1 MFGLEILKSRL
12 KDAPKTSG
20 VYLFKN
26 KKDIPI
32 YIGKAINIKRRL
44 SNYGNL
50 PKLPRRLQKMVSQTV
65 NIDFELTESERNAL
79 LLEALLIKKF
89 SPRYNIRLKDDK
101 SFPLIKI
108 TNGAFPRLTR
118 FRNDFSNEDKVF
130 GPFTSALKTD
140 KVIKILQKSFKLRS
154 CNDSEFKNRT
164 RPCLLYDLKQC
175 SAPCVSKVDEN
186 EYKNQVSDTI
196 KFFQGS
202 QKKIFNKLEKQ
213 MVYFSES
220 QNYEK
225 AAELRDSIQSLNYII
240 REEVKISTQETNFDY
255 IHIDNKK
262 HFSIYIGFIRYGRY
276 LGGNLIYYSDKFEED
291 IDPTSLIIQFYL
303 KSFRPKKI
311 IISKKIQGYN
321 ELKSIMKENYKI
333 DVSLKSNNIVGIQK
347 ISNLT
352 AKRNDKEV
360 SLQKQKYVNNQ
371 EILNLLKIK
380 FNIKNNVERVEA
392 YDNSF
397 FGNNYAV
404 ASYVVFNEE
413 GFSIKD
419 SRTYK
424 FKDYDLKKFGDAD
437 LMRKVFKSRFSKD
450 DKILPDIIII
460 DGAQPYLK
468 ICQEAINESGIN
480 EDIKL
485 IGVSKGFKRDFRF
498 DRYHLINEKNLS
510 LKDNP
515 QIEGFI
521 QKMRDQAHKLSK
533 KNSMKRMSD
542 SLKTSFLDDIDG
554 IGKVKKMRVINF
566 FGSVQNLKRANRD
579 ELTQIK
585 GLNSKNIKAILDKI
599 NG

>member
-311 IISKKIQGYN
+311 IISKKIQGYI

-480 EDIKL
+480 ENIKL

-498 DRYHLINEKNLS
+498 DRYHLLDEKNLS

>member
-480 EDIKL
+480 ENIKL

-585 GLNSKNIKAILDKI
+585 GLNSKNIKDILEKI

>member
-352 AKRNDKEV
+352 TKRNDKEV

-480 EDIKL
+480 ENIKL

-498 DRYHLINEKNLS
+498 DRYHLIDEKNLS

>member
-311 IISKKIQGYN
+311 IISKRIQGYN

-333 DVSLKSNNIVGIQK
+333 DVSVKSNNIVGIQK

-480 EDIKL
+480 ENIKL

-498 DRYHLINEKNLS
+498 DRYHLIDEKNLS

>member
-1 MFGLEILKSRL
+1 MIGLEVLKNRI
-12 KDAPKTSG
+12 KEAPKTSG

-108 TNGAFPRLTR
+108 TDGQFPRLTR
-118 FRNDFSNEDKVF
+118 FRNDFHQDDRVF

-154 CNDSEFKNRT
+154 CTDLEFKKRK
-164 RPCLLYDLKQC
+164 RPCLLFDLKQC
-175 SAPCVSKVDEN
+175 SAPCVKYVSQKDYE
-186 EYKNQVSDTI
+186 KQVSDTI

-202 QKKIFNKLEKQ
+202 QKSIFDKLEKQ
-213 MVYFSES
+213 MIFFSKNE
-220 QNYEK
+220 NYEK
-225 AAELRDSIQSLNYII
+225 AAEVRDSIQSLNYII
-240 REEVKISTQETNFDY
+240 REEIKVGNQDANYDY
-255 IHIDNKK
+255 IYINDKGY
-262 HFSIYIGFIRYGRY
+262 FSIFIGFIRYGRY
-276 LGGNLIYYSDKFEED
+276 LGGNLIYYSEKVEDD
-291 IDPTSLIIQFYL
+291 IDATSLIIQFYL
-303 KSFRPKKI
+303 KSFRPNKIILSKKI
-311 IISKKIQGYN
+311 IGYL
-321 ELKSIMKENYKI
+321 ELKSIMNENYKI
-333 DVSLKSNNIVGIQK
+333 ETSLRNNTIPGIRQ
-347 ISNLT
+347 ISKLT
-352 AKRNDKEV
+352 LNKNDKEV
-360 SLQKQKYVNNQ
+360 LLQKQKYQ
-371 EILNLLKIK
+371 SSKEILELLKYRFGISHS
-380 FNIKNNVERVEA
+380 IERIEA

-404 ASYVVFNEE
+404 SSYVVFNED

-437 LMRKVFKSRFSKD
+437 LMRKVFEARFSKD
-450 DKILPDIIII
+450 DKVLPDIMII
-460 DGAQPYLK
+460 DGGMPYLK
-468 ICQEAINESGIN
+468 ICKEIIEKNGIK
-480 EDIKL
+480 EDIFL

-498 DRYHLINEKNLS
+498 DRYHTSKERNIS
-510 LKDNP
+510 LREVP

-521 QKMRDQAHKLSK
+521 QKMRDKAHNLSK

-542 SLKTSFLDDIDG
+542 SLKTSFLDGIAG
-554 IGKVKKMRVINF
+554 IGKIKKMRVINF
-566 FGSVQNLKRANRD
+566 FGNVQNLKQSTRD
-579 ELTQIK
+579 ELIQIK
-585 GLNSKNIKAILDKI
+585 GLNSKNIQDILDKI

>member
-480 EDIKL
+480 ENIKL

-566 FGSVQNLKRANRD
+566 FGSVQNLKRASRD

>member
-1 MFGLEILKSRL
+1 MIGLEILKNRI
-12 KDAPKTSG
+12 KEAPKTSG

-108 TNGAFPRLTR
+108 TNGNFPRLTR
-118 FRNDFSNEDKVF
+118 FRNDFHQDDRVF

-154 CNDSEFKNRT
+154 CSDLEFKNRK
-164 RPCLLYDLKQC
+164 RPCLLFDLKQC
-175 SAPCVSKVDEN
+175 SAPCVQYV
-186 EYKNQVSDTI
+186 NQQDYEQQVNDTI
-196 KFFQGS
+196 KFFQGN
-202 QKKIFNKLEKQ
+202 QKSIFNKLEKQ
-213 MVYFSES
+213 MIFFSKNE
-220 QNYEK
+220 NYEK
-225 AAELRDSIQSLNYII
+225 AAEVRDSLQSLNYII
-240 REEVKISTQETNFDY
+240 REEVKIGNQDANYDY
-255 IHIDNKK
+255 IHINDKDY
-262 HFSIYIGFIRYGRY
+262 FSIFIGFIRYGRY
-276 LGGNLIYYSDKFEED
+276 LGGNLIYYSEKVEDD
-291 IDPTSLIIQFYL
+291 IDATSLIIQFYL
-303 KSFRPKKI
+303 KSFRPNKIILSKKI
-311 IISKKIQGYN
+311 IGYS
-321 ELKSIMKENYKI
+321 ELKSIMNDNYKI
-333 DVSLKSNNIVGIQK
+333 DTIIKKNSIPGMKQ
-347 ISNLT
+347 ISKLT
-352 AKRNDKEV
+352 LNKNDKEV
-360 SLQKQKYVNNQ
+360 LLQKQKYQSNN
-371 EILNLLKIK
+371 EILELLRYRFKI
-380 FNIKNNVERVEA
+380 NYPIERIEA

-404 ASYVVFNEE
+404 SSYVVFNED

-437 LMRKVFKSRFSKD
+437 LMRKVFEARFSND
-450 DKILPDIIII
+450 DKVLPDIIII
-460 DGAQPYLK
+460 DGGLPYLK
-468 ICQEAINESGIN
+468 ICNEIIQKNGIK
-480 EDIKL
+480 EDIFL
-485 IGVSKGFKRDFRF
+485 IGVSKGYKRDFRF
-498 DRYHLINEKNLS
+498 DRYHTSKERNIY
-510 LKDNP
+510 LKEVP

-521 QKMRDQAHKLSK
+521 QKMRDKAHNLSK

-542 SLKTSFLDDIDG
+542 SLKTSFLDGISG
-554 IGKVKKMRVINF
+554 IGKIKKMRVINF
-566 FGSVQNLKRANRD
+566 FGNVQNLKQATRD
-579 ELTQIK
+579 ELIQIK
-585 GLNSKNIKAILDKI
+585 GLNSKNIKDILDKI

>member
-186 EYKNQVSDTI
+186 EYKDQVSDTI

-311 IISKKIQGYN
+311 IISKRIQGYN

-480 EDIKL
+480 ENIKL

>member
-1 MFGLEILKSRL
+1 MIGLEILKNRI
-12 KDAPKTSG
+12 KEAPKTSG

-108 TNGAFPRLTR
+108 TNGNFPRLTR
-118 FRNDFSNEDKVF
+118 FRNDFHQDDRVF

-154 CNDSEFKNRT
+154 CSDLEFKNRK
-164 RPCLLYDLKQC
+164 RPCLLFDLKQC
-175 SAPCVSKVDEN
+175 SAPCVQYV
-186 EYKNQVSDTI
+186 NQQDYEQQVNDTI
-196 KFFQGS
+196 KFFQGN
-202 QKKIFNKLEKQ
+202 QKSIFNKLEKQ
-213 MVYFSES
+213 MIFFSKNE
-220 QNYEK
+220 NYEK
-225 AAELRDSIQSLNYII
+225 AAEVRDSLQSLNYII
-240 REEVKISTQETNFDY
+240 REEVKIGNQDANYDY
-255 IHIDNKK
+255 IHINDKDY
-262 HFSIYIGFIRYGRY
+262 FSIFIGFIRYGRY
-276 LGGNLIYYSDKFEED
+276 LGGNLIYYSEKVEDD
-291 IDPTSLIIQFYL
+291 IDATSLIIQFYL
-303 KSFRPKKI
+303 KSFRPNKIILSKKI
-311 IISKKIQGYN
+311 IGYS
-321 ELKSIMKENYKI
+321 ELKSIMNDNYKI
-333 DVSLKSNNIVGIQK
+333 DTIIKKNSIPGMKQ
-347 ISNLT
+347 ISKLALN
-352 AKRNDKEV
+352 KNDKEV
-360 SLQKQKYVNNQ
+360 LLQKQKYQSNN
-371 EILNLLKIK
+371 EILELLKYRFKI
-380 FNIKNNVERVEA
+380 NYSIERIEA

-404 ASYVVFNEE
+404 SSYVVFNED

-437 LMRKVFKSRFSKD
+437 LMRKVFEARFSKD
-450 DKILPDIIII
+450 DKVLPDIIII
-460 DGAQPYLK
+460 DGGLPYLK
-468 ICQEAINESGIN
+468 ICNEIIQKNGIK
-480 EDIKL
+480 EDIFL
-485 IGVSKGFKRDFRF
+485 IGVSKGYKRDFRF
-498 DRYHLINEKNLS
+498 DRYHTSKERNIS
-510 LKDNP
+510 LKEVP

-521 QKMRDQAHKLSK
+521 QKMRDKAHNLSK

-542 SLKTSFLDDIDG
+542 SLKTSFLDGISG
-554 IGKVKKMRVINF
+554 IGRIKKMRVINF
-566 FGSVQNLKRANRD
+566 FGNVQNLKQATRD
-579 ELTQIK
+579 ELIQIK
-585 GLNSKNIKAILDKI
+585 GLNSKNIQDILDKI

>member
-480 EDIKL
+480 ENIKL

-498 DRYHLINEKNLS
+498 DRYHLIDEKNLS

-554 IGKVKKMRVINF
+554 IGKVKKMRGIN
-566 FGSVQNLKRANRD
+566 
-579 ELTQIK
+579 
-585 GLNSKNIKAILDKI
+585 
-599 NG
+599 

>member
-1 MFGLEILKSRL
+1 MIGLEVLKNRI
-12 KDAPKTSG
+12 KEAPKTSG

-108 TNGAFPRLTR
+108 TDGQFPRLTR
-118 FRNDFSNEDKVF
+118 FRNDFHQDDRVF

-154 CNDSEFKNRT
+154 CNDLEFKNRK
-164 RPCLLYDLKQC
+164 RPCLLFDLKQC
-175 SAPCVSKVDEN
+175 SAPCVKYVSQKDYE
-186 EYKNQVSDTI
+186 KQVGDTI

-202 QKKIFNKLEKQ
+202 QKSIFDKLEKQ
-213 MVYFSES
+213 MIFFSKNE
-220 QNYEK
+220 NYEK
-225 AAELRDSIQSLNYII
+225 AAEVRDSIQSLNYII
-240 REEVKISTQETNFDY
+240 REEIKVGNQDANYDY
-255 IHIDNKK
+255 IYINDKGY
-262 HFSIYIGFIRYGRY
+262 FSIFIGFIRYGRY
-276 LGGNLIYYSDKFEED
+276 LGGNLIYYSEKVEDD
-291 IDPTSLIIQFYL
+291 IDATSLIIQFYL
-303 KSFRPKKI
+303 KSFRPNKIILSKKI
-311 IISKKIQGYN
+311 IGYL
-321 ELKSIMKENYKI
+321 ELKSIMNENYKI
-333 DVSLKSNNIVGIQK
+333 ETSLRNNTIPGIRQ
-347 ISNLT
+347 ISKLT
-352 AKRNDKEV
+352 LNKNDKEV
-360 SLQKQKYVNNQ
+360 LLQKQKYQ
-371 EILNLLKIK
+371 SSKEILELLKYRFGISHS
-380 FNIKNNVERVEA
+380 IERIEA

-404 ASYVVFNEE
+404 SSYVVFNED

-437 LMRKVFKSRFSKD
+437 LMRKVFEARFSKD
-450 DKILPDIIII
+450 DKVLPDIMII
-460 DGAQPYLK
+460 DGGMPYLK
-468 ICQEAINESGIN
+468 ICKEIIEKNGIK
-480 EDIKL
+480 EDIFL

-498 DRYHLINEKNLS
+498 DRYHTSKERNIS
-510 LKDNP
+510 LREVP

-521 QKMRDQAHKLSK
+521 QKMRDKAHNLSK

-542 SLKTSFLDDIDG
+542 SLKTSFLDGIAG
-554 IGKVKKMRVINF
+554 IGKIKKMRVINF
-566 FGSVQNLKRANRD
+566 FGNVQNLKQSTRD
-579 ELTQIK
+579 ELIQIK
-585 GLNSKNIKAILDKI
+585 GLNSKNIQDILDKI

>member
-1 MFGLEILKSRL
+1 MIGLEVLKNRI
-12 KDAPKTSG
+12 KEAPKTSG

-108 TNGAFPRLTR
+108 TDGQFPRLTR
-118 FRNDFSNEDKVF
+118 FRNDFHQDDRVF

-154 CNDSEFKNRT
+154 CSDLEFKNRK
-164 RPCLLYDLKQC
+164 RPCLLFDLKQC
-175 SAPCVSKVDEN
+175 SAPCVKYVSQKDYE
-186 EYKNQVSDTI
+186 KQVGDTI

-202 QKKIFNKLEKQ
+202 QKSIFDKLEKQ
-213 MVYFSES
+213 MIFFSKNE
-220 QNYEK
+220 NYEK
-225 AAELRDSIQSLNYII
+225 AAEVRDSIQSLNYII
-240 REEVKISTQETNFDY
+240 REEIKVGNQDANYDY
-255 IHIDNKK
+255 IYINDKGY
-262 HFSIYIGFIRYGRY
+262 FSIFIGFIRYGRY
-276 LGGNLIYYSDKFEED
+276 LGGNLIYYSEKVEDD
-291 IDPTSLIIQFYL
+291 IDATSLIIQFYL
-303 KSFRPKKI
+303 KSFRPNKIILSKKI
-311 IISKKIQGYN
+311 IGYL
-321 ELKSIMKENYKI
+321 ELKSIMNENYKI
-333 DVSLKSNNIVGIQK
+333 ETSLRNNTIPGIRQ
-347 ISNLT
+347 ISKLT
-352 AKRNDKEV
+352 LNKNDKEV
-360 SLQKQKYVNNQ
+360 LLQKQKYQ
-371 EILNLLKIK
+371 SSKEILELLKYRFGISHS
-380 FNIKNNVERVEA
+380 IERIEA

-404 ASYVVFNEE
+404 SSYVVFNED

-437 LMRKVFKSRFSKD
+437 LMRKVFEARFSKD
-450 DKILPDIIII
+450 DKVLPDIMII
-460 DGAQPYLK
+460 DGGMPYLK
-468 ICQEAINESGIN
+468 ICKEIIEKNGIK
-480 EDIKL
+480 EDIFL

-498 DRYHLINEKNLS
+498 DRYHTSKERNIS
-510 LKDNP
+510 LREVP

-521 QKMRDQAHKLSK
+521 QKMRDKAHNLSK

-542 SLKTSFLDDIDG
+542 SLKTSFLDGIAG
-554 IGKVKKMRVINF
+554 IGKIKKMRVINF
-566 FGSVQNLKRANRD
+566 FGNVQNLKQSTRD
-579 ELTQIK
+579 ELIQIK
-585 GLNSKNIKAILDKI
+585 GLNSKNIQDILDKI

>member
-1 MFGLEILKSRL
+1 MIGLEILKNRI
-12 KDAPKTSG
+12 KEAPKTSG

-108 TNGAFPRLTR
+108 TNGNFPRLTR
-118 FRNDFSNEDKVF
+118 FRNDFHQDDRVF

-154 CNDSEFKNRT
+154 CSDLEFKNRK
-164 RPCLLYDLKQC
+164 RPCLLFDLKQC
-175 SAPCVSKVDEN
+175 SAPCVQYV
-186 EYKNQVSDTI
+186 NQQDYEQQVNDTI
-196 KFFQGS
+196 RFFQGN
-202 QKKIFNKLEKQ
+202 QKSIFNKLEKQ
-213 MVYFSES
+213 MILFSKNE
-220 QNYEK
+220 NYEK
-225 AAELRDSIQSLNYII
+225 AAEVRDSLQSLNYII
-240 REEVKISTQETNFDY
+240 REEVKIGNQDANYDY
-255 IHIDNKK
+255 IHINDKDY
-262 HFSIYIGFIRYGRY
+262 FSIFIGFIRYGRY
-276 LGGNLIYYSDKFEED
+276 LGGNLIYYSEKVEDD
-291 IDPTSLIIQFYL
+291 IDATSLIIQFYL
-303 KSFRPKKI
+303 KSFRPNKIILSKKI
-311 IISKKIQGYN
+311 IGYS
-321 ELKSIMKENYKI
+321 ELKSIMNDNYKI
-333 DVSLKSNNIVGIQK
+333 DTIIKKNSIPGMKQ
-347 ISNLT
+347 ISKLALN
-352 AKRNDKEV
+352 KNDKEV
-360 SLQKQKYVNNQ
+360 LLQKQKYQSNN
-371 EILNLLKIK
+371 EILELLKYRFKI
-380 FNIKNNVERVEA
+380 NYSIERIEA

-404 ASYVVFNEE
+404 SSYVVFNED

-437 LMRKVFKSRFSKD
+437 LMRKVFEARFSKD
-450 DKILPDIIII
+450 DKVLPDIIII
-460 DGAQPYLK
+460 DGGLPYLK
-468 ICQEAINESGIN
+468 ICNEIIQKNGIK
-480 EDIKL
+480 EDIFL
-485 IGVSKGFKRDFRF
+485 IGVSKGYKRDFRF
-498 DRYHLINEKNLS
+498 DRYHTSKERNIS
-510 LKDNP
+510 LKEVP

-521 QKMRDQAHKLSK
+521 QKMRDKAHNLSK

-542 SLKTSFLDDIDG
+542 SLKTSFLDGISG
-554 IGKVKKMRVINF
+554 IGKIKKMRVINF
-566 FGSVQNLKRANRD
+566 FGNVQNLKQATRD
-579 ELTQIK
+579 ELIQIK
-585 GLNSKNIKAILDKI
+585 GLNSKNIQDILDKI

>member
-1 MFGLEILKSRL
+1 MIGLEVLKNRI
-12 KDAPKTSG
+12 KEAPKTSG

-108 TNGAFPRLTR
+108 TDGQFPRLTR
-118 FRNDFSNEDKVF
+118 FRNDFHQDDRVF

-154 CNDSEFKNRT
+154 CSDLEFKNRK
-164 RPCLLYDLKQC
+164 RPCLLFDLKQC
-175 SAPCVSKVDEN
+175 SAPCVKYVSQKDYE
-186 EYKNQVSDTI
+186 KQVGDTI

-202 QKKIFNKLEKQ
+202 QKSIFDKLEKQ
-213 MVYFSES
+213 MIFFSKNE
-220 QNYEK
+220 NYEK
-225 AAELRDSIQSLNYII
+225 AAEVRDSIQSLNYII
-240 REEVKISTQETNFDY
+240 REEIKIGNQDANYDY
-255 IHIDNKK
+255 IYINDKGY
-262 HFSIYIGFIRYGRY
+262 FSIFIGFIRYGRY
-276 LGGNLIYYSDKFEED
+276 LGGNLIYYSEKVEDD
-291 IDPTSLIIQFYL
+291 IDATSLIIQFYL
-303 KSFRPKKI
+303 KSFRPNKIILSKKI
-311 IISKKIQGYN
+311 IGYL
-321 ELKSIMKENYKI
+321 ELKSIMNENYKI
-333 DVSLKSNNIVGIQK
+333 ETSLRNNTIPGIRQ
-347 ISNLT
+347 ISKLT
-352 AKRNDKEV
+352 LNKNDKEV
-360 SLQKQKYVNNQ
+360 LLQKQKYQ
-371 EILNLLKIK
+371 SSKEILELLKYRFGISHS
-380 FNIKNNVERVEA
+380 IERIEA

-404 ASYVVFNEE
+404 SSYVVFNED

-437 LMRKVFKSRFSKD
+437 LMRKVFEARFSKD
-450 DKILPDIIII
+450 DKVLPDIMII
-460 DGAQPYLK
+460 DGGMPYLK
-468 ICQEAINESGIN
+468 ICKEIIEKNGIK
-480 EDIKL
+480 EDIFL

-498 DRYHLINEKNLS
+498 DRYHTSKERNIS
-510 LKDNP
+510 LREVP

-521 QKMRDQAHKLSK
+521 QKMRDKAHNLSK

-542 SLKTSFLDDIDG
+542 SLKTSFLDGIAG
-554 IGKVKKMRVINF
+554 IGKIKKMRVINF
-566 FGSVQNLKRANRD
+566 FGNVQNLKQSTRD
-579 ELTQIK
+579 ELIQIK
-585 GLNSKNIKAILDKI
+585 GLNSKNIQDILDKI

>member
-130 GPFTSALKTD
+130 GPFTSALKTE

-186 EYKNQVSDTI
+186 EYKNQVIDTI

-480 EDIKL
+480 ENIKL

>member
-1 MFGLEILKSRL
+1 MIGLEVLKNRI
-12 KDAPKTSG
+12 KEAPRTSG

-26 KKDIPI
+26 KKDVPI

-108 TNGAFPRLTR
+108 TDGQFPRLTR
-118 FRNDFSNEDKVF
+118 FRNDFHQDDRVF

-154 CNDSEFKNRT
+154 CTDLEFKNRK
-164 RPCLLYDLKQC
+164 RPCLLFDLKQC
-175 SAPCVSKVDEN
+175 SAPCVKYVSQKDYE
-186 EYKNQVSDTI
+186 KQVSDTI

-202 QKKIFNKLEKQ
+202 QKSIFDKLEKQ
-213 MVYFSES
+213 MIFFSKNE
-220 QNYEK
+220 NYEK
-225 AAELRDSIQSLNYII
+225 AAEVRDSIQSLNYII
-240 REEVKISTQETNFDY
+240 REEIKVGNQDANYDY
-255 IHIDNKK
+255 IYINDKDY
-262 HFSIYIGFIRYGRY
+262 FSIFIGFIRYGRY
-276 LGGNLIYYSDKFEED
+276 LGGNLIYYSEKVEDD
-291 IDPTSLIIQFYL
+291 IDATSLIIQFYL
-303 KSFRPKKI
+303 KSFRPNKIILSKKI
-311 IISKKIQGYN
+311 IGYL
-321 ELKSIMKENYKI
+321 ELKSIMNENYKI
-333 DVSLKSNNIVGIQK
+333 ETSLRNNSIPGIRQ
-347 ISNLT
+347 ISKLT
-352 AKRNDKEV
+352 LNKNDAEV
-360 SLQKQKYVNNQ
+360 LLQKQKYQ
-371 EILNLLKIK
+371 SSKEILQLLKYRFDISHP
-380 FNIKNNVERVEA
+380 IERIEA

-404 ASYVVFNEE
+404 SSYVVFNED

-424 FKDYDLKKFGDAD
+424 FKDYDLKRFGDAD
-437 LMRKVFKSRFSKD
+437 LMRKVFEARFSKD
-450 DKILPDIIII
+450 DKVLPDIMII
-460 DGAQPYLK
+460 DGGIPYLK
-468 ICQEAINESGIN
+468 ICKEILEKNDIK
-480 EDIKL
+480 EDIFL

-498 DRYHLINEKNLS
+498 DRYHTSKDRNIS
-510 LKDNP
+510 LKEVP

-521 QKMRDQAHKLSK
+521 QKMRDKAHNLSK

-542 SLKTSFLDDIDG
+542 SLKTSFLDGIAG
-554 IGKVKKMRVINF
+554 IGKIKKMRVINF
-566 FGSVQNLKRANRD
+566 FGNVQNLKQTTRD
-579 ELTQIK
+579 ELIQIK
-585 GLNSKNIKAILDKI
+585 GLNSKNIQDILDKI

>member
-437 LMRKVFKSRFSKD
+437 LMRKVFKSRFFKD

-468 ICQEAINESGIN
+468 ICQEAINQSGIN

>member
-1 MFGLEILKSRL
+1 MIGLEVLKNRI
-12 KDAPKTSG
+12 KEAPKTSG

-108 TNGAFPRLTR
+108 TDGQFPRLTR
-118 FRNDFSNEDKVF
+118 FRNDFHQDDRVF

-154 CNDSEFKNRT
+154 CTDLEFKNRK

-175 SAPCVSKVDEN
+175 SAPCVKYVSQKDYE
-186 EYKNQVSDTI
+186 KQVSDTV

-202 QKKIFNKLEKQ
+202 QKSIFDKLEKQ
-213 MVYFSES
+213 MIFFSKNE
-220 QNYEK
+220 NYEK
-225 AAELRDSIQSLNYII
+225 AAEVRDSIQSLNYII
-240 REEVKISTQETNFDY
+240 REEIKVGNQDANYDY
-255 IHIDNKK
+255 IYINDKDY
-262 HFSIYIGFIRYGRY
+262 FSIFIGFIRYGRY
-276 LGGNLIYYSDKFEED
+276 LGGNLIYYSEKVEDD
-291 IDPTSLIIQFYL
+291 IDATSLIIQFYL
-303 KSFRPKKI
+303 KSFRPNKIILSKKI
-311 IISKKIQGYN
+311 IGYL
-321 ELKSIMKENYKI
+321 ELKSIMNENYKI
-333 DVSLKSNNIVGIQK
+333 ETSLRNNSIPGIRQ
-347 ISNLT
+347 ISKLT
-352 AKRNDKEV
+352 LNKNDAEIL
-360 SLQKQKYVNNQ
+360 LQKQKYQ
-371 EILNLLKIK
+371 SSKEILQLLKYRFDISHP
-380 FNIKNNVERVEA
+380 IERIEA

-404 ASYVVFNEE
+404 SSYVVFNED

-424 FKDYDLKKFGDAD
+424 FKDYDLKRFGDAD
-437 LMRKVFKSRFSKD
+437 LMRKVFEARFSKD
-450 DKILPDIIII
+450 DKVLPDIMII
-460 DGAQPYLK
+460 DGGIPYLK
-468 ICQEAINESGIN
+468 ICKEILEKNDIK
-480 EDIKL
+480 EDIFL

-498 DRYHLINEKNLS
+498 DRYHTSKDRNIS
-510 LKDNP
+510 LKEVP

-521 QKMRDQAHKLSK
+521 QKMRDKAHNLSK

-542 SLKTSFLDDIDG
+542 SLKTSFLDGIAG
-554 IGKVKKMRVINF
+554 IGKIKKMRVINF
-566 FGSVQNLKRANRD
+566 FGNVQNLKQTTRD
-579 ELTQIK
+579 ELIQIK
-585 GLNSKNIKAILDKI
+585 GLNSKNIQDILDKI

>member
-360 SLQKQKYVNNQ
+360 SLQKQKYVDNQ

-460 DGAQPYLK
+460 DGAHPYLK

-480 EDIKL
+480 ENIKL

-498 DRYHLINEKNLS
+498 DRYHLIDEKNLS

>member
-225 AAELRDSIQSLNYII
+225 AAELRDSICLLYTSPSPRDL
-240 REEVKISTQETNFDY
+240 ST
-255 IHIDNKK
+255 
-262 HFSIYIGFIRYGRY
+262 
-276 LGGNLIYYSDKFEED
+276 
-291 IDPTSLIIQFYL
+291 
-303 KSFRPKKI
+303 
-311 IISKKIQGYN
+311 
-321 ELKSIMKENYKI
+321 
-333 DVSLKSNNIVGIQK
+333 
-347 ISNLT
+347 
-352 AKRNDKEV
+352 
-360 SLQKQKYVNNQ
+360 
-371 EILNLLKIK
+371 
-380 FNIKNNVERVEA
+380 
-392 YDNSF
+392 
-397 FGNNYAV
+397 
-404 ASYVVFNEE
+404 
-413 GFSIKD
+413 
-419 SRTYK
+419 SRMPSS
-424 FKDYDLKKFGDAD
+424 A
-437 LMRKVFKSRFSKD
+437 
-450 DKILPDIIII
+450 
-460 DGAQPYLK
+460 
-468 ICQEAINESGIN
+468 
-480 EDIKL
+480 
-485 IGVSKGFKRDFRF
+485 
-498 DRYHLINEKNLS
+498 
-510 LKDNP
+510 
-515 QIEGFI
+515 
-521 QKMRDQAHKLSK
+521 
-533 KNSMKRMSD
+533 
-542 SLKTSFLDDIDG
+542 
-554 IGKVKKMRVINF
+554 
-566 FGSVQNLKRANRD
+566 
-579 ELTQIK
+579 
-585 GLNSKNIKAILDKI
+585 
-599 NG
+599 

>member
-380 FNIKNNVERVEA
+380 FNIKNNVERIEA

-480 EDIKL
+480 ENIKL

-498 DRYHLINEKNLS
+498 DRYHLIDEKNLS

>member
-1 MFGLEILKSRL
+1 MIGLEVLKNRI
-12 KDAPKTSG
+12 KEAPKTSG

-108 TNGAFPRLTR
+108 TDGQFPRLTR
-118 FRNDFSNEDKVF
+118 FRNDFHQDDRVF

-154 CNDSEFKNRT
+154 CTDLEFKNRK
-164 RPCLLYDLKQC
+164 RPCLLFDLKQC
-175 SAPCVSKVDEN
+175 SAPCVKYVSQKDYE
-186 EYKNQVSDTI
+186 KQVSDTI

-202 QKKIFNKLEKQ
+202 QKSILDKLEKQ
-213 MVYFSES
+213 MIFFSKNE
-220 QNYEK
+220 NYEK
-225 AAELRDSIQSLNYII
+225 AAEVRDSIQSLNYII
-240 REEVKISTQETNFDY
+240 REEIKVGNQDANYDY
-255 IHIDNKK
+255 IYINDKGY
-262 HFSIYIGFIRYGRY
+262 FSIFIGFIRYGRY
-276 LGGNLIYYSDKFEED
+276 LGGNLIYYSEKVEDD
-291 IDPTSLIIQFYL
+291 IDATSLIIQFYL
-303 KSFRPKKI
+303 KSFRPNKIILSKKI
-311 IISKKIQGYN
+311 IGYL
-321 ELKSIMKENYKI
+321 ELKSIMNENYKI
-333 DVSLKSNNIVGIQK
+333 ETSLRNNTIPGIRQ
-347 ISNLT
+347 ISKLT
-352 AKRNDKEV
+352 LNKNDKEV
-360 SLQKQKYVNNQ
+360 LLQKQKYQ
-371 EILNLLKIK
+371 SSKEILELLKYRFGISHS
-380 FNIKNNVERVEA
+380 IERIEA

-404 ASYVVFNEE
+404 SSYVVFNED

-437 LMRKVFKSRFSKD
+437 LMRKVFEARFSKD
-450 DKILPDIIII
+450 DKVLPDIMII
-460 DGAQPYLK
+460 DGGMPYLK
-468 ICQEAINESGIN
+468 ICKEIIEKNGIK
-480 EDIKL
+480 EDIFL

-498 DRYHLINEKNLS
+498 DRYHTSKERNIS
-510 LKDNP
+510 LREVP

-521 QKMRDQAHKLSK
+521 QKMRDKAHNLSK

-542 SLKTSFLDDIDG
+542 SLKTSFLDGIAG
-554 IGKVKKMRVINF
+554 IGKIKKMRVINF
-566 FGSVQNLKRANRD
+566 FGNVQNLKQSTRD
-579 ELTQIK
+579 ELIQIK
-585 GLNSKNIKAILDKI
+585 GLNSKNIQDILDKI

>member
-213 MVYFSES
+213 LVYFSES

-480 EDIKL
+480 ENIKL

-498 DRYHLINEKNLS
+498 DRYHLIDEKNLS

>member
-1 MFGLEILKSRL
+1 MIGLEILKNRI
-12 KDAPKTSG
+12 KEAPKTSG

-108 TNGAFPRLTR
+108 TNGNFPRLTR
-118 FRNDFSNEDKVF
+118 FRNDFHQDDRVF

-154 CNDSEFKNRT
+154 CSDLEFKNRK
-164 RPCLLYDLKQC
+164 RPCLLFDLKQC
-175 SAPCVSKVDEN
+175 SAPCVQYV
-186 EYKNQVSDTI
+186 NQQDYEQQVNDTI
-196 KFFQGS
+196 KFFQGN
-202 QKKIFNKLEKQ
+202 QKSIFNKLEKQ
-213 MVYFSES
+213 MIFFSKNE
-220 QNYEK
+220 NYEK
-225 AAELRDSIQSLNYII
+225 AAEVRDSLQSLNYII
-240 REEVKISTQETNFDY
+240 REEVKIGNQDANYDY
-255 IHIDNKK
+255 IHINDKGY
-262 HFSIYIGFIRYGRY
+262 FSIFIGFIRYGRY
-276 LGGNLIYYSDKFEED
+276 LGGNLIYYSEKVEDD
-291 IDPTSLIIQFYL
+291 IDATSLIIQFYL
-303 KSFRPKKI
+303 KSFRPNKIILSKKI
-311 IISKKIQGYN
+311 IGYS
-321 ELKSIMKENYKI
+321 ELKSIMNDNYKI
-333 DVSLKSNNIVGIQK
+333 DTIIKKNSIPGMKQ
-347 ISNLT
+347 ISKLT
-352 AKRNDKEV
+352 LNKNDKEV
-360 SLQKQKYVNNQ
+360 LLQKQKYQSNN
-371 EILNLLKIK
+371 EILELLKYRFKI
-380 FNIKNNVERVEA
+380 NYSIERIEA

-404 ASYVVFNEE
+404 SSYVVFNED

-437 LMRKVFKSRFSKD
+437 LMRKVFEARFSKD
-450 DKILPDIIII
+450 DKVLPDIIII
-460 DGAQPYLK
+460 DGGFPYLK
-468 ICQEAINESGIN
+468 ICNEIIQKNGIK
-480 EDIKL
+480 EDIFL
-485 IGVSKGFKRDFRF
+485 IGVSKGYKRDFRF
-498 DRYHLINEKNLS
+498 DRYHTSKERNIS
-510 LKDNP
+510 LKEVP

-521 QKMRDQAHKLSK
+521 QKMRDKAHNLSK

-542 SLKTSFLDDIDG
+542 SLKTSFLDGISG
-554 IGKVKKMRVINF
+554 IGKIKKMRVINF
-566 FGSVQNLKRANRD
+566 FGNVQNLKQATRD
-579 ELTQIK
+579 ELIQIK
-585 GLNSKNIKAILDKI
+585 GLNSKNIQDILDKI

>member
-460 DGAQPYLK
+460 DGAHPYLK

-480 EDIKL
+480 ENIKL

>member
-1 MFGLEILKSRL
+1 MIGLEVLKNRI
-12 KDAPKTSG
+12 KEAPKTSG

-108 TNGAFPRLTR
+108 TDGQFPRLTR
-118 FRNDFSNEDKVF
+118 FRNDFHQDDRVF

-154 CNDSEFKNRT
+154 CSDLEFKNRK
-164 RPCLLYDLKQC
+164 RPCLLFDLKQC
-175 SAPCVSKVDEN
+175 SAPCVKYVSQKDYE
-186 EYKNQVSDTI
+186 KQVSDTI

-202 QKKIFNKLEKQ
+202 QKSIFDKLEKQ
-213 MVYFSES
+213 MIFFSKNE
-220 QNYEK
+220 NYEK
-225 AAELRDSIQSLNYII
+225 AAEVRDSIQSLNYII
-240 REEVKISTQETNFDY
+240 REEIKVGNQDTNYDY
-255 IHIDNKK
+255 IYINDKGY
-262 HFSIYIGFIRYGRY
+262 FSIFIGFIRYGRY
-276 LGGNLIYYSDKFEED
+276 LGGNLIYYSEKVEDD
-291 IDPTSLIIQFYL
+291 IDATSLIIQFYL
-303 KSFRPKKI
+303 KSFRPNKIILSKKI
-311 IISKKIQGYN
+311 IGYL
-321 ELKSIMKENYKI
+321 ELKSIMNENYKI
-333 DVSLKSNNIVGIQK
+333 ETSLRNNTIPGIRQ
-347 ISNLT
+347 ISKLT
-352 AKRNDKEV
+352 LNKNDKEV
-360 SLQKQKYVNNQ
+360 LLQKQKYQ
-371 EILNLLKIK
+371 SSKEILELLKYRFGISHS
-380 FNIKNNVERVEA
+380 IERIEA

-404 ASYVVFNEE
+404 SSYVVFNED

-437 LMRKVFKSRFSKD
+437 LMRKVFEARFSKD
-450 DKILPDIIII
+450 DKVLPDIMII
-460 DGAQPYLK
+460 DGGMPYLK
-468 ICQEAINESGIN
+468 ICKEIIEKNRIK
-480 EDIKL
+480 EDIFL

-498 DRYHLINEKNLS
+498 DRYHTSKERNIS
-510 LKDNP
+510 LREVP

-521 QKMRDQAHKLSK
+521 QKMRDKAHNLSK

-542 SLKTSFLDDIDG
+542 SLKTSFLDGIAG
-554 IGKVKKMRVINF
+554 IGKIKKMRVINF
-566 FGSVQNLKRANRD
+566 FGNVQNLKQSTRD
-579 ELTQIK
+579 ELIQIK
-585 GLNSKNIKAILDKI
+585 GLNSKNIQDILDKI

>member
-1 MFGLEILKSRL
+1 MIGLEVLKNRI
-12 KDAPKTSG
+12 KEAPRTSG

-26 KKDIPI
+26 KKDVPI

-108 TNGAFPRLTR
+108 TDGQFPRLTR
-118 FRNDFSNEDKVF
+118 FRNDFHQDDRVF

-154 CNDSEFKNRT
+154 CSDLEFKNRK
-164 RPCLLYDLKQC
+164 RPCLLFDLKQC
-175 SAPCVSKVDEN
+175 SAPCVKYVSQKDYE
-186 EYKNQVSDTI
+186 KQVGDTI

-202 QKKIFNKLEKQ
+202 QKSIFDKLEKQ
-213 MVYFSES
+213 MIFFSKNE
-220 QNYEK
+220 NYEK
-225 AAELRDSIQSLNYII
+225 AAEVRDSIQSLNYII
-240 REEVKISTQETNFDY
+240 REEIKVGNQDANYDY
-255 IHIDNKK
+255 IYINDKGY
-262 HFSIYIGFIRYGRY
+262 FSIFIGFIRYGRY
-276 LGGNLIYYSDKFEED
+276 LGGNLIYYSEKVEDD
-291 IDPTSLIIQFYL
+291 IDATSLIIQFYL
-303 KSFRPKKI
+303 KSFRPNKIILSKKI
-311 IISKKIQGYN
+311 IGYL
-321 ELKSIMKENYKI
+321 ELKSIMNENYKI
-333 DVSLKSNNIVGIQK
+333 ETSLRNNTIPGIRQ
-347 ISNLT
+347 ISKLT
-352 AKRNDKEV
+352 LNKNDKEV
-360 SLQKQKYVNNQ
+360 LLQKQKYQ
-371 EILNLLKIK
+371 SSKEILELLKYRFGISHS
-380 FNIKNNVERVEA
+380 IERIEA

-404 ASYVVFNEE
+404 SSYVVFNED

-437 LMRKVFKSRFSKD
+437 LMRKVFEARFSKD
-450 DKILPDIIII
+450 DKVLPDIMII
-460 DGAQPYLK
+460 DGGMPYLK
-468 ICQEAINESGIN
+468 ICKEIIEKNGIK
-480 EDIKL
+480 EDIFL

-498 DRYHLINEKNLS
+498 DRYHTSKERNIS
-510 LKDNP
+510 LREVP

-521 QKMRDQAHKLSK
+521 QKMRDKAHNLSK

-542 SLKTSFLDDIDG
+542 SLKTSFLDGIAG
-554 IGKVKKMRVINF
+554 IGKIKKMRVINF
-566 FGSVQNLKRANRD
+566 FGNVQNLKQSTRD
-579 ELTQIK
+579 ELIQIK
-585 GLNSKNIKAILDKI
+585 GLNSKNIQDILDKI

>member
-276 LGGNLIYYSDKFEED
+276 LGGNLIYYSGKFEED

-360 SLQKQKYVNNQ
+360 SLQKQKFVNNQ

-480 EDIKL
+480 ENIKL

-498 DRYHLINEKNLS
+498 DRYHLIDEKNLS

>member
-1 MFGLEILKSRL
+1 MIGLEVLKNRI
-12 KDAPKTSG
+12 KEAPKTSG

-108 TNGAFPRLTR
+108 TDGQFPRLTR
-118 FRNDFSNEDKVF
+118 FRNDFHQDDRVF

-154 CNDSEFKNRT
+154 CTDLEFKNRK
-164 RPCLLYDLKQC
+164 RPCLLFDLKQC
-175 SAPCVSKVDEN
+175 SAPCVKYVSQKDYE
-186 EYKNQVSDTI
+186 KQVGDTI

-202 QKKIFNKLEKQ
+202 QKSIFDKLEKQ
-213 MVYFSES
+213 MIFFSKNE
-220 QNYEK
+220 NYEK
-225 AAELRDSIQSLNYII
+225 AAEVRDSIQSLNYII
-240 REEVKISTQETNFDY
+240 REEIKVGNQDTNYDY
-255 IHIDNKK
+255 IYINDKGY
-262 HFSIYIGFIRYGRY
+262 FSIFIGFIRYGRY
-276 LGGNLIYYSDKFEED
+276 LGGNLIYYSEKVEDD
-291 IDPTSLIIQFYL
+291 IDATSLIIQFYL
-303 KSFRPKKI
+303 KSFRPNKIILSKKI
-311 IISKKIQGYN
+311 IGYL
-321 ELKSIMKENYKI
+321 ELKSIMNENYKI
-333 DVSLKSNNIVGIQK
+333 ETSLRNNTIPGIRQ
-347 ISNLT
+347 ISKLT
-352 AKRNDKEV
+352 LNKNDKEV
-360 SLQKQKYVNNQ
+360 LLQKQKYQ
-371 EILNLLKIK
+371 SSKEILELLKYRFGISHS
-380 FNIKNNVERVEA
+380 IERIEA

-404 ASYVVFNEE
+404 SSYVVFNED

-424 FKDYDLKKFGDAD
+424 FKDYDLQKFGDAD
-437 LMRKVFKSRFSKD
+437 LMRKVFEARFSKD
-450 DKILPDIIII
+450 DKVLPDIMII
-460 DGAQPYLK
+460 DGGMPYLK
-468 ICQEAINESGIN
+468 ICKEIIEKNGIK
-480 EDIKL
+480 EDIFL

-498 DRYHLINEKNLS
+498 DRYHTSKERNIS
-510 LKDNP
+510 LREVP

-521 QKMRDQAHKLSK
+521 QKMRDKAHNLSK

-542 SLKTSFLDDIDG
+542 SLKTSFLDGIAG
-554 IGKVKKMRVINF
+554 IGKIKKMRVINF
-566 FGSVQNLKRANRD
+566 FGNVQNLKQSTRD
-579 ELTQIK
+579 ELIQIK
-585 GLNSKNIKAILDKI
+585 GLNSKNIQDILDKI

>member
-1 MFGLEILKSRL
+1 MIGLEILKNRI
-12 KDAPKTSG
+12 KEAPKTSG

-108 TNGAFPRLTR
+108 TNGNFPRLTR
-118 FRNDFSNEDKVF
+118 FRNDFHQDDRVF

-154 CNDSEFKNRT
+154 CSDLEFKNRK
-164 RPCLLYDLKQC
+164 RPCLLFDLKQC
-175 SAPCVSKVDEN
+175 SAPCVQYV
-186 EYKNQVSDTI
+186 NQQDYEQQVNDTI
-196 KFFQGS
+196 KFFQGN
-202 QKKIFNKLEKQ
+202 QKSIFNKLEKQ
-213 MVYFSES
+213 MIFFSKNE
-220 QNYEK
+220 NYEK
-225 AAELRDSIQSLNYII
+225 AAEVRDSLQSLNYII
-240 REEVKISTQETNFDY
+240 REEVKIGNQDANYDY
-255 IHIDNKK
+255 IHINDKDY
-262 HFSIYIGFIRYGRY
+262 FSIFISFIRYGRY
-276 LGGNLIYYSDKFEED
+276 LGGNLIYYSEKVEDD
-291 IDPTSLIIQFYL
+291 IDATSLIIQFYL
-303 KSFRPKKI
+303 KSFRPNKIILSKKI
-311 IISKKIQGYN
+311 IGYS
-321 ELKSIMKENYKI
+321 ELKSIMNDNYKI
-333 DVSLKSNNIVGIQK
+333 DTIIKKNSIPGMKQ
-347 ISNLT
+347 ISKLALN
-352 AKRNDKEV
+352 KNDKEV
-360 SLQKQKYVNNQ
+360 LLQKQKYQSNN
-371 EILNLLKIK
+371 EILELLKYRFKI
-380 FNIKNNVERVEA
+380 NYSIERIEA

-404 ASYVVFNEE
+404 SSYVVFNED

-437 LMRKVFKSRFSKD
+437 LMRKVFEARFSKD
-450 DKILPDIIII
+450 DKVLPDIIII
-460 DGAQPYLK
+460 DGGFPYLK
-468 ICQEAINESGIN
+468 ICNEIIQKNGIK
-480 EDIKL
+480 EDIFL
-485 IGVSKGFKRDFRF
+485 IGVSKGYKRDFRF
-498 DRYHLINEKNLS
+498 DRYHTSKERNIS
-510 LKDNP
+510 LKEVP

-521 QKMRDQAHKLSK
+521 QKMRDKAHNLSK

-542 SLKTSFLDDIDG
+542 SLKTSFLDGISG
-554 IGKVKKMRVINF
+554 IGKIKKMRVINF
-566 FGSVQNLKRANRD
+566 FGNVQNLKQATRD
-579 ELTQIK
+579 ELIQIK
-585 GLNSKNIKAILDKI
+585 GLNSKNIQDILDKI

>member
-480 EDIKL
+480 ENIKL

-498 DRYHLINEKNLS
+498 DRYHLIDEKNLS

-533 KNSMKRMSD
+533 RNSMKRMSD

>member
-1 MFGLEILKSRL
+1 MIGLEVLKNRI
-12 KDAPKTSG
+12 KEAPRTSG

-26 KKDIPI
+26 KKDVPI

-108 TNGAFPRLTR
+108 TDGQFPRLTR
-118 FRNDFSNEDKVF
+118 FRNDFHQDDRVF

-154 CNDSEFKNRT
+154 CTDLEFKNRK
-164 RPCLLYDLKQC
+164 RPCLLFDLKQC
-175 SAPCVSKVDEN
+175 SAPCVKYVSQKDYE
-186 EYKNQVSDTI
+186 KQVSDTI

-202 QKKIFNKLEKQ
+202 QKSIFDKLEKQ
-213 MVYFSES
+213 MIFFSKNE
-220 QNYEK
+220 NYEK
-225 AAELRDSIQSLNYII
+225 AAEVRDSIQSLNYII
-240 REEVKISTQETNFDY
+240 REEIKVGNQDANYDY
-255 IHIDNKK
+255 IYINDKGY
-262 HFSIYIGFIRYGRY
+262 FSIFIGFIRYGRY
-276 LGGNLIYYSDKFEED
+276 LGGNLIYYSEKVEDD
-291 IDPTSLIIQFYL
+291 IDATSLIIQFYL
-303 KSFRPKKI
+303 KSFRPNKIILSKKI
-311 IISKKIQGYN
+311 IGYL
-321 ELKSIMKENYKI
+321 ELKSIMNENYKI
-333 DVSLKSNNIVGIQK
+333 ETFLRNNTIPGIRQ
-347 ISNLT
+347 ISKLT
-352 AKRNDKEV
+352 LNKNDKEV
-360 SLQKQKYVNNQ
+360 LLQKQKYQ
-371 EILNLLKIK
+371 SSKEILELLKYRFGISHS
-380 FNIKNNVERVEA
+380 IERIEA

-404 ASYVVFNEE
+404 SSYVVFNED

-437 LMRKVFKSRFSKD
+437 LMRKVFEARFSKD
-450 DKILPDIIII
+450 DKVLPDIMII
-460 DGAQPYLK
+460 DGGMPYLK
-468 ICQEAINESGIN
+468 ICKEIIEKNGIK
-480 EDIKL
+480 EDIFL

-498 DRYHLINEKNLS
+498 DRYHTSKERNIS
-510 LKDNP
+510 LREVP

-521 QKMRDQAHKLSK
+521 QKMRDKAHNLSK

-542 SLKTSFLDDIDG
+542 SLKTSFLDGIAG
-554 IGKVKKMRVINF
+554 IGKIKKMRVINF
-566 FGSVQNLKRANRD
+566 FGNVQNLKQSTRD
-579 ELTQIK
+579 ELIQIK
-585 GLNSKNIKAILDKI
+585 GLNSKNIQDILDKI
-599 NG
+599 ND

>member
-118 FRNDFSNEDKVF
+118 FRNDFSNDDKVF

-175 SAPCVSKVDEN
+175 SAPCVSKVDEI

-480 EDIKL
+480 ENIKL